1 MRCVYVY
8 VYVCV
13 TKKKTL
19 THTLPPSFPFL
30 PTPTQQVLD
39 IQAPPLPDFDDVY
52 IVSEL
57 MDTDLH
63 RVIYSRQ
70 KLTEDH
76 VQFFLY
82 QVSERGGKKLG
93 CSSNRGQ
100 WLG

>member
-1 MRCVYVY
+1 M
-8 VYVCV
+8 
-13 TKKKTL
+13 
-19 THTLPPSFPFL
+19 
-30 PTPTQQVLD
+30 D
-39 IQAPPLPDFDDVY
+39 IQAPPSADFDDVY

-82 QVSERGGKKLG
+82 QLLCALKYMHSAKVRGTHPG
-93 CSSNRGQ
+93 
-100 WLG
+100 